1 MDVGDGKVVTNAVN
15 SVNISLHPL
24 VIMNISDHY
33 TRVKMQQEN
42 SQDQPQGTI
51 F

>member
-1 MDVGDGKVVTNAVN
+1 MDVGNSKVVTNAVN
-15 SVNISLHPL
+15 SSVDVSLHPL

-42 SQDQPQGTI
+42 SQDQPQGI